1 MLKLKL
7 SDLGPPDENLT
18 RDAGHTPM
26 AILAVEI
33 QASHQSPIVS
43 SAEEEESPLAPVQ
56 TLQPAE
62 SSESYFPVVEDD
74 PALKAPFSLL
84 NEADKDDG
92 FLSGLNERLL
102 DEAWKA
108 LQWPSASQGDND
120 GNVSVPDKGEE
131 PELKLKDATNFGTAF
146 GAADCGNV

>member
-26 AILAVEI
+26 AILATEI
-33 QASHQSPIVS
+33 QASHQSPITS
-43 SAEEEESPLAPVQ
+43 SAEEENPLAPVP

-74 PALKAPFSLL
+74 PALKAPFSLPH
-84 NEADKDDG
+84 EAEKDDG
-92 FLSGLNERLL
+92 FLSGLDERLL
-102 DEAWKA
+102 DEARKA
-108 LQWPSASQGDND
+108 LDWPSASQGDND
-120 GNVSVPDKGEE
+120 GNASVPDQGEE
-131 PELKLKDATNFGTAF
+131 PELKLKDAMNFGTAF
-146 GAADCGNV
+146 GATDCGNV